1 MIAHPTRPSFMLHSI
16 AHGGKTGRATSGII
30 RVSERGFWA
39 TSNMCV
45 TCRRLPEI
53 PSRRQASTSAG
64 KRHIVRILRRRWV
77 ICKVI
82 YSLGGA
88 RRQR

>member
-45 TCRRLPEI
+45 TCRLLPEI
-53 PSRRQASTSAG
+53 PHVDKQALQKVNVTSS
-64 KRHIVRILRRRWV
+64 V
-77 ICKVI
+77 
-82 YSLGGA
+82 S
-88 RRQR
+88 